1 MLNLLPRIERLNA
14 NPTHVVPNEN
24 HLSFYAKLKPTSYR
38 FAMGFESRTLVLIL
52 VCSDNGLEVVI
63 SSGELSSM
71 LSKRQQHILRF
82 IHQHTHEHGFAP
94 SIREISVETGITST
108 SVVNYNLERLITWG
122 YLVKSRGK
130 SRALG
135 LTERGSAVLESNH
148 PMQRKRVAETSL
160 VDGLLDANMPDGDVG
175 QLHKENLLL
184 RAENERLRRES
195 KNRVAALQR
204 EIRYLA
210 QELRQVQ
217 QDSERY
223 PA

>member
-1 MLNLLPRIERLNA
+1 
-14 NPTHVVPNEN
+14 
-24 HLSFYAKLKPTSYR
+24 
-38 FAMGFESRTLVLIL
+38 
-52 VCSDNGLEVVI
+52 
-63 SSGELSSM
+63 M
-71 LSKRQQHILRF
+71 LSQRQQHILRF
-82 IHQHTHEHGFAP
+82 IHQHTLEHGFAP
-94 SIREISVETGITST
+94 SIREISLATGITST

-135 LTERGSAVLESNH
+135 LTERGSALFEPNH
-148 PMQRKRVAETSL
+148 PVQRKRAAETFS
-160 VDGLLDANMPDGDVG
+160 VDGLLDANILYGDVG

-204 EIRYLA
+204 EIQYLS
-210 QELRQVQ
+210 QELRQIQ
-217 QDSERY
+217 QSSERY